1 MAVRATDRPRT
12 MNGSVGRRTLVFALG
27 VLLALAAVTSAAAF
41 TPADRVL
48 VVADTETGD
57 HLLDVPVENGSVVA
71 LEYTHSVEKTR
82 VLDTYAVRGDRLVMT
97 RMEFESY
104 GWGLPARAAVETD
117 NGTFAFDPTYAA
129 HELVV
134 KPGRVAGHE
143 LHVENRTYDL
153 VARSDA
159 RAVRL
164 TIERR
169 SVLARTIDALGI

>member
-1 MAVRATDRPRT
+1 
-12 MNGSVGRRTLVFALG
+12 MNGSAGRRTLAFVLG
-27 VLLALAAVTSAAAF
+27 VVVLIAAVTSAAAF

-48 VVADTETGD
+48 VVADAGTGE
-57 HLLDVPVENGSVVA
+57 HLLAVPVENGSVVA

-82 VLDTYAVRGDRLVMT
+82 VLDVYTTRGDRLVMT

-104 GWGLPARAAVETD
+104 GWGLPTRVAVATE
-117 NGTFAFDPTYAA
+117 NGTFAFDPAYAT

-134 KPGRVAGHE
+134 KPGRIAGHE

-153 VARSDA
+153 VALSDA

-164 TIERR
+164 SIEHR
-169 SVLARTIDALGI
+169 SVLARAIDVLSI